1 MANVWVGPNYYITSI
16 HSQTN
21 YTHVFDADANN
32 YSNIASETY
41 LVTCQRY
48 GEIYPSP
55 TEVVLDTYVDSIQS
69 GLSDDD
75 LVSAIIPKIDAA
87 LVTDDASDKSDGHSA
102 TSTDAFTLKI

>member
-16 HSQTN
+16 PTPPN

-32 YSNIASETY
+32 YANIASETY

-48 GEIYPSP
+48 GDIYPNP
-55 TEVVLDTYVDSIQS
+55 TEVVLDTYVDSIET

-75 LVSAIIPKIDAA
+75 LVAALVPKIDIAIR
-87 LVTDDASDKSDGHSA
+87 TDDDSDKSDGHSPTA
-102 TSTDAFTLKI
+102 TDTFTLKL

>member
-16 HSQTN
+16 HTQTN

-48 GEIYPSP
+48 GEIYPRP
-55 TEVVLDTYVDSIQS
+55 TEVVVDTYVDNIAT

-75 LVSAIIPKIDAA
+75 FIAALVPKIDTA
-87 LVTDDASDKSDGHSA
+87 LATDDASDKSDGHSPSA
-102 TSTDAFTLKI
+102 TDNFTLKL